1 MPAIELR
8 RWRGHSCLPRR
19 DSSRRSV
26 NRPFRAARVS
36 KRFFLL
42 FTATL
47 ALADDSLTKGL
58 QAFQAGRY
66 ADARQLF
73 EKSTDADAP
82 AFLALVEAAT
92 GGCKEAMQRLT
103 VTFSSAADATLRKLA
118 GEALLSCVESS
129 LKADYPAD
137 ADVLY
142 QSARVHMKAWNDAVY
157 QMFQK
162 TPGSYRV
169 NQISGEI
176 LEIQGKYPE
185 AAAEYRKAIEKNPR
199 ALDLHFRLGRVL
211 LIDSQGPEA
220 LETARRE
227 FEAELG
233 LNAGD
238 AAAEY
243 EVGQILIAQ
252 GKREAGV
259 SRLEHALALR
269 PDFVEAL
276 LAVGKARLDAKRY
289 HEAVALLESA
299 VKLQPRSEPA
309 HYNLMMAYRNSGDV
323 EAAKRE
329 KQALDALQKPPEGE
343 FTEFLKKLGEKPPKP

>member
-1 MPAIELR
+1 MM
-8 RWRGHSCLPRR
+8 RGISI
-19 DSSRRSV
+19 
-26 NRPFRAARVS
+26 
-36 KRFFLL
+36 LL
-42 FTATL
+42 LTALL
-47 ALADDSLTKGL
+47 ACADDSLTKGL
-58 QAFQAGRY
+58 EAFHAGRY
-66 ADARQLF
+66 ADARQWF

-82 AFLALVEAAT
+82 SFLALVQAAT
-92 GGCKEAMQRLT
+92 GGCKEATPRLAEA
-103 VTFSSAADATLRKLA
+103 FSHTADATLRKLA
-118 GEALLSCVESS
+118 GEALMSCVEST
-129 LKADYPAD
+129 LKSDYPAD

-142 QSARVHMKAWNDAVY
+142 QSARAHMRAWNDAIY

-185 AAAEYRKAIEKNPR
+185 AALEYRKAIEKNPR

-211 LIDSQGPEA
+211 LIDSQGPQA
-220 LETARRE
+220 LESARHE
-227 FEAELG
+227 FEAELA

-259 SRLEHALALR
+259 GRLEHALALR
-269 PDFVEAL
+269 PDFLEAL

-289 HEAVALLESA
+289 PEAISLLERA

-309 HYNLMMAYRNSGDV
+309 HYNLMMAYRNSGDI

-329 KQALDALQKPPEGE
+329 KQALDALEKPPEGE
-343 FTEFLKKLGEKPPKP
+343 FTEFLKKLGEKPPK